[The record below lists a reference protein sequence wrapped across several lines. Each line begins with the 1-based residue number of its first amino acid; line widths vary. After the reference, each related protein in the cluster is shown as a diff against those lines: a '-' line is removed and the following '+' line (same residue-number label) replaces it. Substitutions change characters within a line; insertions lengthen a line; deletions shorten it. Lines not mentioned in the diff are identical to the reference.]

1 MDRIVASSAQTSL
14 RNVEWA
20 AVQYVDRR
28 ARAAAMV
35 AISKRRRF
43 MPLRMVALSAFHACA
58 TSGRVENAAA

>member
-1 MDRIVASSAQTSL
+1 MERIVVSSAQTSL
-14 RNVEWA
+14 KNFEWA
-20 AVQYVDRR
+20 AVQYVERS

-43 MPLRMVALSAFHACA
+43 MPSRIVALSAFHACA